1 MARDSAAMVAY
12 VLRVCRYILGVG
24 KSILV
29 LFAYVPTQEERSEA
43 TRGKLLAVARKLFRI
58 RGYARTFIDDIAARA
73 GVTKGAFYH
82 HFPDKKAIFLAVF
95 HETEQ
100 ALMEAS
106 AAGARGPDAWSQFR
120 AGCRAF
126 LEALID
132 SDVQRIILR
141 DGPVVLGWE
150 AWREIDARYSLRLIE
165 GAVPPAPAE
174 GRGSGALEPL
184 AHLLFG
190 ALCEGAMM
198 VSRAAKPRA
207 ALAGVVG
214 RGDV

>member
-1 MARDSAAMVAY
+1 M
-12 VLRVCRYILGVG
+12 
-24 KSILV
+24 
-29 LFAYVPTQEERSEA
+29 PTQEERSEA
-43 TRGKLLAVARKLFRI
+43 TRGKLLAVARRLFRA
-58 RGYARTFIDDIAARA
+58 RGYAQTFIEDIAARA

-106 AAGARGPDAWSQFR
+106 AAGACGPDAWSRFR

-126 LEALID
+126 LEASMD
-132 SDVQRIILR
+132 PGVQRIILR

-150 AWREIDARYSLRLIE
+150 AWREIDARYSLGLIE
-165 GAVPPAPAE
+165 GGLQQAMAE
-174 GRGSGALEPL
+174 GRVSGSLKPL

-207 ALAGVVG
+207 ALAEVRGQVDALLAAIETRLEG
-214 RGDV
+214 RRSHASEG

>member
-1 MARDSAAMVAY
+1 AGVA
-12 VLRVCRYILGVG
+12 
-24 KSILV
+24 
-29 LFAYVPTQEERSEA
+29 TQEERSEA

-58 RGYARTFIDDIAARA
+58 RGYARTFIEDIAARA

-126 LEALID
+126 LEASMD
-132 SDVQRIILR
+132 AGVQRIILR

-150 AWREIDARYSLRLIE
+150 AWREIDARYSLGLIGGALRQALAAGRE
-165 GAVPPAPAE
+165 GARWRSAPWRVRRRH
-174 GRGSGALEPL
+174 GRGRRRL
-184 AHLLFG
+184 
-190 ALCEGAMM
+190 
-198 VSRAAKPRA
+198 SRRGPTPRCPT
-207 ALAGVVG
+207 AGTRAPG
-214 RGDV
+214 GSCPP

>member
-1 MARDSAAMVAY
+1 M
-12 VLRVCRYILGVG
+12 
-24 KSILV
+24 
-29 LFAYVPTQEERSEA
+29 PTQEERSEA
-43 TRGKLLAVARKLFRI
+43 SRGKLLAVARKLFRN
-58 RGYARTFIDDIAARA
+58 RGYAETFIEEIAARA

-106 AAGARGPDAWSQFR
+106 AAGARGPDAWSRFR

-126 LEALID
+126 LEASLD
-132 SDVQRIILR
+132 PGVQRIILR

-150 AWREIDARYSLRLIE
+150 EWREIDARYSLGLIE
-165 GAVPPAPAE
+165 AALQQAMAE
-174 GRGSGALEPL
+174 GRVAGSLKAL

-198 VSRAAKPRA
+198 VARAAKPRA
-207 ALAGVVG
+207 ALDEVLGEIDALLVAIETS
-214 RGDV
+214 RDARRPH

>member
-1 MARDSAAMVAY
+1 
-12 VLRVCRYILGVG
+12 
-24 KSILV
+24 
-29 LFAYVPTQEERSEA
+29 VPTQEERSEA
-43 TRGKLLAVARKLFRI
+43 TRGKLLAVARKLFRN
-58 RGYARTFIDDIAARA
+58 RGYAETFIEEIAARA

-106 AAGARGPDAWSQFR
+106 AAGARGPDAWSRFR

-126 LEALID
+126 LEASLD
-132 SDVQRIILR
+132 PGVQRIILR

-150 AWREIDARYSLRLIE
+150 EWREIDARYSLGLIE
-165 GAVPPAPAE
+165 AALQQAMAE
-174 GRGSGALEPL
+174 GRVAGSLKAL

-198 VSRAAKPRA
+198 VARAAKPRA
-207 ALAGVVG
+207 ALDEVLGEIDALLVAIETS
-214 RGDV
+214 RDARRPH

>member
-1 MARDSAAMVAY
+1 MA
-12 VLRVCRYILGVG
+12 
-24 KSILV
+24 
-29 LFAYVPTQEERSEA
+29 TQEERSEA

-58 RGYARTFIDDIAARA
+58 RGYARTFIEDIAARA

-126 LEALID
+126 LEASMD
-132 SDVQRIILR
+132 AGVQRIILR

-150 AWREIDARYSLRLIE
+150 AWREIDARYSLGLIE
-165 GAVPPAPAE
+165 GALRQAMAE
-174 GRGSGALEPL
+174 GRVSGS
-184 AHLLFG
+184 
-190 ALCEGAMM
+190 
-198 VSRAAKPRA
+198 RA
-207 ALAGVVG
+207 ALAEVMGQVDVLLAAIERQGRRTPLGVSVARESRPG
-214 RGDV
+214 ALKAPRAPRG

>member
-1 MARDSAAMVAY
+1 M
-12 VLRVCRYILGVG
+12 
-24 KSILV
+24 
-29 LFAYVPTQEERSEA
+29 PTQEERSEA
-43 TRGKLLAVARKLFRI
+43 TRGKLLAVARKLFRN
-58 RGYARTFIDDIAARA
+58 RGYAETFIEEIAARA

-106 AAGARGPDAWSQFR
+106 AAGARGPDAWSRFR

-126 LEALID
+126 LEASLD
-132 SDVQRIILR
+132 PGVQRIILR

-150 AWREIDARYSLRLIE
+150 EWREIDARYSLGLIE
-165 GAVPPAPAE
+165 AALQQAMAE
-174 GRGSGALEPL
+174 GRVAGSLKAL

-198 VSRAAKPRA
+198 VARAAKPRA
-207 ALAGVVG
+207 ALDEVLGEIDALLVAIETS
-214 RGDV
+214 RDARRPH

>member
-1 MARDSAAMVAY
+1 M
-12 VLRVCRYILGVG
+12 
-24 KSILV
+24 
-29 LFAYVPTQEERSEA
+29 PTQEERSEA
-43 TRGKLLAVARKLFRI
+43 TRGKLLAVARKLFRT
-58 RGYARTFIDDIAARA
+58 RGYTRTFIEDIAARA

-126 LEALID
+126 LEASID
-132 SDVQRIILR
+132 PGVQRVILR

-150 AWREIDARYSLRLIE
+150 AWREIDARYSLGLIE
-165 GAVPPAPAE
+165 GALQQAMAE
-174 GRGSGALEPL
+174 GRVSGSLKPL

-207 ALAGVVG
+207 ALAEVMGQVDALLAAIETPREG
-214 RGDV
+214 RRTP

>member
-1 MARDSAAMVAY
+1 M
-12 VLRVCRYILGVG
+12 
-24 KSILV
+24 
-29 LFAYVPTQEERSEA
+29 PTQEERSEA
-43 TRGKLLAVARKLFRI
+43 TWGKLLAVARKLFRN
-58 RGYARTFIDDIAARA
+58 RGYAETFIEEIAARA

-106 AAGARGPDAWSQFR
+106 AAGARGPDAWSRFR

-126 LEALID
+126 LEASLD
-132 SDVQRIILR
+132 PGVQRIILR

-150 AWREIDARYSLRLIE
+150 EWREIDARYSLGLIE
-165 GAVPPAPAE
+165 AALQQAMAE
-174 GRGSGALEPL
+174 GRVAGSLKAL

-198 VSRAAKPRA
+198 VARAAKPRA
-207 ALAGVVG
+207 ALDEVLGEIDALLVAIETS
-214 RGDV
+214 RDARRPH

>member
-1 MARDSAAMVAY
+1 
-12 VLRVCRYILGVG
+12 
-24 KSILV
+24 
-29 LFAYVPTQEERSEA
+29 VPTQEERSEA
-43 TRGKLLAVARKLFRI
+43 SRGKLLAVARKLFRN
-58 RGYARTFIDDIAARA
+58 RGYAETFIEEIAARA

-106 AAGARGPDAWSQFR
+106 AAGARGPDAWSRFR

-126 LEALID
+126 LEASLD
-132 SDVQRIILR
+132 PGVQRIILR

-150 AWREIDARYSLRLIE
+150 EWREIDARYSLGLIE
-165 GAVPPAPAE
+165 AALQQAMAE
-174 GRGSGALEPL
+174 GRVAGSLKAL

-198 VSRAAKPRA
+198 VARAAKPRA
-207 ALAGVVG
+207 ALDEVLGEIDALLVAIETS
-214 RGDV
+214 RDARRPH

>member
-1 MARDSAAMVAY
+1 MLDGVA
-12 VLRVCRYILGVG
+12 
-24 KSILV
+24 
-29 LFAYVPTQEERSEA
+29 TQEERSEA
-43 TRGKLLAVARKLFRI
+43 TRGKLLAVARKLFRS
-58 RGYARTFIDDIAARA
+58 RGYERTFIEDVAARA

-106 AAGARGPDAWSQFR
+106 AAGASGPDAWSQFR

-126 LEALID
+126 LEASMD
-132 SDVQRIILR
+132 PGVQRIILR
-141 DGPVVLGWE
+141 DGPAVLGWE
-150 AWREIDARYSLRLIE
+150 AWREIDGRYSLGLIE
-165 GAVPPAPAE
+165 GALQQAMAE
-174 GRGSGALEPL
+174 GRVAGSVKPL

-198 VSRAAKPRA
+198 VCRAEKPRA
-207 ALAGVVG
+207 ALDEVLAQVDALLVAIETPRAG
-214 RGDV
+214 RRRH